1 MNLYLV
7 CVKDAE
13 WVAFVFAERAGLAK
27 SAFKKEFDYYAD
39 WGIDYVDIRAYL
51 RGKTDKVTETTVVD
65 DPQHPQ
71 YPIVLE
77 LGCRYASLEELE
89 EMEREC

>member
-7 CVKDAE
+7 RVGAAE
-13 WVAFVFAERAGLAK
+13 WVSFVFAEREGLAK
-27 SAFKKEFDYYAD
+27 SAFKKEYENYVD
-39 WGIDYVDIRAYL
+39 WGIDYVDIRAFL
-51 RGKTDKVTETTVVD
+51 KGKTDKVTETTVVD
-65 DPQHPQ
+65 DPQHPL